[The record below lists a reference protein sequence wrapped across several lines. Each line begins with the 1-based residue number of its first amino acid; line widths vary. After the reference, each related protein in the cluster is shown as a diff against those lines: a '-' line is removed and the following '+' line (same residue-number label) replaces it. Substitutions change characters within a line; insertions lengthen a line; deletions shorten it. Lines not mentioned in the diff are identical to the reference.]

1 MATASAPAEPVTAAP
16 ERARPV
22 PPVIWWAAGGAV
34 ALVFMVWVLARW
46 VTGPDFESVPVGPT
60 EPPTWMK
67 ALLIFWQAFACVGTL
82 TLLWIYLIRPWRR
95 EGVVRTDGLLV
106 IAAFLIWFQ
115 DPLSACFGDWFTWNT
130 YLLNMG
136 SWVTSVP
143 GSMSVGEPGAQVV
156 EPILGG
162 PIWVFIAWAGIW
174 FGSWVLRVA
183 STRWPHLSAGVLVV
197 FVLFPAMM
205 LFDVVLEGLVAI
217 PSGLYVYPGSHF
229 ALFPEAYNKYPLH
242 EAAFAGATLA
252 GLAALRFFVND
263 RGETVVERGVSDL
276 SYGTGS
282 KVTLRLLAL
291 ICATQLIPLVTYNL
305 PTGWVAGAH
314 SASWPEAVQSQ
325 SYFTAGLCGYGTN
338 RICPQDGV
346 PLKDET
352 VNIAPNGDLVIP
364 ADSAAA
370 RVLGLPSG
378 EERRIGPGVPPLQPV
393 PQDHTDASP
402 FTGPLLGNTD

>member
-1 MATASAPAEPVTAAP
+1 
-16 ERARPV
+16 
-22 PPVIWWAAGGAV
+22 
-34 ALVFMVWVLARW
+34 
-46 VTGPDFESVPVGPT
+46 
-60 EPPTWMK
+60 
-67 ALLIFWQAFACVGTL
+67 
-82 TLLWIYLIRPWRR
+82 
-95 EGVVRTDGLLV
+95 
-106 IAAFLIWFQ
+106 
-115 DPLSACFGDWFTWNT
+115 
-130 YLLNMG
+130 
-136 SWVTSVP
+136 
-143 GSMSVGEPGAQVV
+143 
-156 EPILGG
+156 
-162 PIWVFIAWAGIW
+162 
-174 FGSWVLRVA
+174 VLRVA
-183 STRWPHLSAGVLVV
+183 SKQWPHLSAGVLVV
-197 FVLFPAMM
+197 FILFPAMM

-282 KVTLRLLAL
+282 KVMLRLLAL
-291 ICATQLIPLVTYNL
+291 ICATQLIPLMTYNL

-314 SASWPEAVQSQ
+314 SAPWPEAVQSQ

-378 EERRIGPGVPPLQPV
+378 LERRIAPGVPPLQPV
-393 PQDHTDASP
+393 PQDHTEASP
-402 FTGPLLGNTD
+402 FSGPLLGNTD